1 MYISMILDKHRLSTS
16 LNADKNLVLNAGRA
30 AEEGR
35 YDDLVQQGG
44 LFYEMVHKVDKPEED
59 EDAVPMEKID
69 MVSMAKGRGRVTAA
83 RRNTDKISATGGKPK
98 QLHESAL
105 A

>member
-44 LFYEMVHKVDKPEED
+44 LFYETVHKVDK
-59 EDAVPMEKID
+59 
-69 MVSMAKGRGRVTAA
+69 S
-83 RRNTDKISATGGKPK
+83 
-98 QLHESAL
+98 
-105 A
+105 